1 MPKNSS
7 AFRSASARSPAAD
20 RNSTAAR
27 PPALRSAVTNGS
39 RVLLDGD
46 GNSAWTR
53 RYRDLVA
60 GHVADLGG
68 LDLLSE
74 AQIALI
80 RDAAAMEIELEEMR
94 GRMSRGEEPNLDL
107 YGRIAGH
114 RRRILETLGV
124 KRQPRPVQF
133 QSLDEIKAEYEAK
146 NAARAAAIEQE
157 GNT

>member
-1 MPKNSS
+1 MPENSPPDRP
-7 AFRSASARSPAAD
+7 AVARQSPGRRPPAA
-20 RNSTAAR
+20 RRS
-27 PPALRSAVTNGS
+27 PALRSAVTNGT

-80 RDAAAMEIELEEMR
+80 RDAAAMEIALEAMR
-94 GRMSRGEEPNLDL
+94 GRMSRGEETNLDL

-114 RRRILETLGV
+114 RRRILETLGIERRARDV
-124 KRQPRPVQF
+124 TP
-133 QSLDEIKAEYEAK
+133 SLDDIKREYALK
-146 NAARAAAIEQE
+146 NAAAAQE
-157 GNT
+157 TTKS

>member
-1 MPKNSS
+1 
-7 AFRSASARSPAAD
+7 
-20 RNSTAAR
+20 
-27 PPALRSAVTNGS
+27 VTNGT
-39 RVLLDGD
+39 RVLLDGA

-94 GRMSRGEEPNLDL
+94 GRMSRGEETNLDL

-133 QSLDEIKAEYEAK
+133 QSLDEINAEY
-146 NAARAAAIEQE
+146 ARKRLAEENGTEETQP
-157 GNT
+157 NDYD